1 MRLHHHLLFISTVV
15 TLCVTVEAGAYFEIE
30 EFDEDTGAWTMSPQ
44 KIGRS
49 DTLGWQR
56 ITNDGEQSVKASPTG
71 TRYTYYWKLT
81 RDLDLTQ
88 AVEPQLEL
96 KYHYKGH
103 TYEYFQVQIGPE
115 GSTRNSQFTT
125 LLEATDASDDP
136 ETVYIDLAD
145 WVGQRVVVRLVLKK
159 PYNVVENKIGLY
171 VHRVGVVTTYEE
183 EPPPPEPN
191 LVAVGAFNCQV
202 FGKTKMS
209 KENVP
214 GVILD
219 TIERYDLMA
228 FQEIRDASGDSIATL
243 YADLDAQ
250 SGGAYEMLLS
260 DRLGRTSS
268 KEQYAFFYKPEKLT
282 LMDSY
287 HYDDG
292 VEPDDDQFQREPF
305 IARFGETDGD
315 VDFAV
320 IVIHTSPSDAVEE
333 VGLLHDVVLD
343 VEATW
348 GEQDVV
354 VLGDFNASCNYVDED
369 DFLSI
374 PLRTD
379 PGYTWWIPDD
389 VDTTVTTTTCAYDRI
404 VTAGEISTLVVP
416 DSAGVFFYDQA
427 YVLDEDLARAVS
439 DHYPVE
445 FTIDL
450 NFSD

>member
-1 MRLHHHLLFISTVV
+1 MRVHHHLL
-15 TLCVTVEAGAYFEIE
+15 CVTATTALFAVVEARAYFELE

-49 DTLGWQR
+49 ATPGWQN
-56 ITNDGEQSVKASPTG
+56 IGNDGEQALKASPTG

-88 AVEPQLEL
+88 AVEPQLDV
-96 KYHYKGH
+96 KFHFKGH
-103 TYEYFQVQIGPE
+103 EYEYFAVQIGPE
-115 GSTRNSQFTT
+115 GSTRNSQFHN
-125 LLEATDASDDP
+125 LLQVTDATDDP
-136 ETVYIDLAD
+136 EEMLLDLTA
-145 WVGQRVVVRLVLKK
+145 WAGERVTVRLVLKK

-209 KENVP
+209 KDNVP

-250 SGGAYEMLLS
+250 SGGAYDMVLS

-268 KEQYAFFYKPEKLT
+268 KEQYAYFYKPEKLT
-282 LMDSY
+282 LLDSY

-292 VEPDDDQFQREPF
+292 VEPDDDLFQREPF
-305 IARFGETDGD
+305 IVHFAETDGD

-320 IVIHTSPSDAVEE
+320 IVIHTSPDYAVEE
-333 VGLLHDVVLD
+333 VGLLHDVVAD

-348 GEQDVV
+348 GETDVM
-354 VLGDFNASCNYVDED
+354 VLGDFNASCNYVDLED
-369 DFLSI
+369 MAGI
-374 PLRTD
+374 PLWTESS
-379 PGYTWWIPDD
+379 YTWWIPNDA
-389 VDTTVTTTTCAYDRI
+389 DTTVTTTTCAYDRI
-404 VTAGEISTLVVP
+404 VTAGELSTYVVE

-427 YVLDEDLARAVS
+427 FVLDENLARQVS

-445 FTIDL
+445 FTVDL
-450 NFSD
+450 NFAE